1 MLIVSDVTEVSFQSE
16 TQTTASTVTA
26 GLSTKEYI
34 AIAICSL
41 LLGLIYVASVFLYLH
56 VKKRKSRATA
66 EAAALANVAPVK
78 NDQVT
83 FGAGFSRSG
92 SVSTYGSQIHT
103 GGSLMSGAGGSR
115 RSSIRLQQSAASGS
129 VEEMGIIKNNPL
141 LKHYPNLSD
150 NSGFTSDLSNSNS
163 ECDDEIALESAAGM
177 MIKSVRNRELFLT
190 LTIWVYQFLFIFRC
204 KE

>member
-1 MLIVSDVTEVSFQSE
+1 MIIADVTEVSFQSE

-92 SVSTYGSQIHT
+92 SVSTFGSQIHT
-103 GGSLMSGAGGSR
+103 GGSLMSGGSR
-115 RSSIRLQQSAASGS
+115 RSSMRLQQSAASGS

-177 MIKSVRNRELFLT
+177 MIKSVKKHTF
-190 LTIWVYQFLFIFRC
+190 F
-204 KE
+204 

>member
-1 MLIVSDVTEVSFQSE
+1 M
-16 TQTTASTVTA
+16 
-26 GLSTKEYI
+26 
-34 AIAICSL
+34 

-66 EAAALANVAPVK
+66 EAAALANVATVK

-92 SVSTYGSQIHT
+92 SVSTFSSQIHT
-103 GGSLMSGAGGSR
+103 GGSMMSGGAGSR
-115 RSSIRLQQSAASGS
+115 RSSIRLQQSAAPGS

-163 ECDDEIALESAAGM
+163 ECDDEIALETAAGM
-177 MIKSVRNRELFLT
+177 MIKSVRNQSFLIRT
-190 LTIWVYQFLFIFRC
+190 S
-204 KE
+204 